1 MMKIMRASFTHT
13 VFRTFPSA
21 LCLLALTTGCSAP
34 LDETKAEVSRPVKS
48 LLVESPIG
56 EGVRN
61 FPGRIDSSK
70 RADLAFRV
78 RGKVSELLVKEGV
91 EIKRD
96 QILARLDQT
105 DYKITLKDRQATWDR
120 TSKDYERS
128 KTLVQEG
135 AISRR
140 DYDAVEAAFKSADAA
155 LEQARQNL
163 EYTHLRAPFDGQ
175 VANRNVDAFEEVIA
189 GQTVFSIIDRRA
201 LEVQIDVAENI
212 ILALPSQTPGENR
225 DKLDVWASFDNAP
238 GRRFPLTF
246 KEASNRA
253 DQQTQTFQVT
263 FLLPPVDDVTILPG
277 MTTSVVIDMSKL
289 IDADSIYYLPL
300 TAVVGDNTLA
310 SRVWVVDEDSMTVHE
325 RPVTVGRMVGRSIEV
340 LDGLEPGLRVV
351 TAGAAYLAEGMKVT
365 LMKQTEQASQPR
377 DEA

>member
-1 MMKIMRASFTHT
+1 M
-13 VFRTFPSA
+13 
-21 LCLLALTTGCSAP
+21 
-34 LDETKAEVSRPVKS
+34 KS